1 MKENLFSGYE
11 HLTSDEKQ
19 KLIDIIKQFPFLN
32 EKSEKIAEILM
43 QNNADFITILS
54 GILLIDYR
62 KQRINLDDIKNL
74 TDEEKA
80 ECRDILNGIL
90 KSEEVKLNHDEISTE
105 NIKNLLLSIANDI
118 RVILVKL
125 AEVVAK
131 AEYYNTKL
139 DGVLTSEEKEK
150 IAHFHLLVKELYA
163 PISARLGLSVIK
175 SKLQDFNIRFYHK
188 DEYDKISK
196 DLDHIC
202 KNRNQEIEINIQKIS
217 DLMQK
222 NNIKAK
228 VYGRVKHI
236 SSIFNKLQ
244 DKKYNI
250 SQIFDLLAVRI
261 LVSTVSECYEVL
273 SIINS
278 YFTPIDNRFK
288 DYIIRPKPN
297 GYQSIHTTVITENN
311 DPLEIQIRTN
321 QMHEFAEYGVA
332 AHFLYKEKQ
341 TKKSSLD
348 EKLIWVKKLIES
360 SEFCSA
366 QDYLTELKNDLYA
379 NEIFVQSPL
388 GKVISLKE
396 NSSPIDFAY
405 AIHSDVGN
413 HCVGAKINGK
423 LMPLSTA
430 LNNGDVVEILTNS
443 NAKPSRDWLKFINT
457 KEARNKLNSY
467 FRKELKD
474 ENIKRGKQMLE
485 ETCKLKHVELKS
497 LLVDSYLEE
506 LFDKWTLKGLDDLFA
521 SVGHGSL
528 TSTQV
533 VNKLLNKFKQNQTE
547 KNEVNIK
554 ISKTKN
560 SEKGIVFD
568 NGISGLLVR
577 FAKCCLPVPGDEIV
591 GFISQGRGVTIHT
604 KDCKNVKNLNKDRL
618 INAKFANEQKDK
630 FNAHLTIIAN
640 KNSNIVLNITKIIIN
655 EKIDLTGVNVNNLSG
670 QVLIDVFV
678 DVKNLDELNLL
689 MKKLTSI
696 SDVVEVKRA
705 KGE

>member
-1 MKENLFSGYE
+1 MKENLFKNYE
-11 HLTSDEKQ
+11 HLSNDEKQ
-19 KLIDIIKQFPFLN
+19 KISKILKQFEEIDPR
-32 EKSEKIAEILM
+32 SEKIAEILM
-43 QNNADFITILS
+43 RNNADFITLLS

-62 KQRINLDDIKNL
+62 KHNISCDDIECL
-74 TDEEKA
+74 TNEEKT
-80 ECRDILNGIL
+80 ECQDILNGIL
-90 KSEEVKLNHDEISTE
+90 KSEEVKLNHNEISTE

-131 AEYYNTKL
+131 AEYYNYKL
-139 DGVLTSEEKEK
+139 DGELNSEEKEK
-150 IAHFHLLVKELYA
+150 ISHFHLLVKELYA

-175 SKLQDFNIRFYHK
+175 SKLQDYNIRFYHK

-196 DLDHIC
+196 DLDRIC
-202 KNRNQEIEINIQKIS
+202 KNRNEEIEINIKKIS

-244 DKKYNI
+244 DKNYNI
-250 SQIFDLLAVRI
+250 SQIYDLLAVRI
-261 LVSTVSECYEVL
+261 LVNSVEKCYEVL

-278 YFTPIDNRFK
+278 CYTPIDNRFK
-288 DYIIRPKPN
+288 DYIARPKPN

-341 TKKSSLD
+341 TKKSTLD

-360 SEFCSA
+360 NEFCSA

-423 LMPLSTA
+423 LLPLNTA
-430 LNNGDVVEILTNS
+430 LNNGDVVEILTNQ

-474 ENIKRGKQMLE
+474 ENVKRGKQMLE
-485 ETCKLKHVELKS
+485 ETCKSKHVELKS
-497 LLVDSYLEE
+497 LLNTEWLEE
-506 LFDKWTLKGLDDLFA
+506 LFDKWTLKSLDDLYA
-521 SVGHGSL
+521 SVGHGTL

-533 VNKLLNKFKQNQTE
+533 VNKLLNKFKQNE
-547 KNEVNIK
+547 KQEEISIK
-554 ISKTKN
+554 TPKIKN
-560 SEKGIVFD
+560 HEKGIVFE
-568 NGISGLLVR
+568 NGVSGLLVR
-577 FAKCCLPVPGDEIV
+577 FANCCLPVPGDEII
-591 GFISQGRGVTIHT
+591 GFISQGRGITIHT
-604 KDCKNVKNLNKDRL
+604 KDCKNVKNLNKERL
-618 INAKFANEQKDK
+618 INAHFADEQKEK
-630 FNAHLTIIAN
+630 FNAHLTILAS
-640 KNSNIVLNITKIIIN
+640 KNNNIVLNITKIIIN
-655 EKIDLTGVNVNNLSG
+655 EKINLTGVNVNNMLG
-670 QVLIDVFV
+670 QILVDIFV
-678 DVKNLDELNLL
+678 DVKNLVELNLL
-689 MKKLTSI
+689 MNKLTSI
-696 SDVVEVKRA
+696 NDVIEVKRA